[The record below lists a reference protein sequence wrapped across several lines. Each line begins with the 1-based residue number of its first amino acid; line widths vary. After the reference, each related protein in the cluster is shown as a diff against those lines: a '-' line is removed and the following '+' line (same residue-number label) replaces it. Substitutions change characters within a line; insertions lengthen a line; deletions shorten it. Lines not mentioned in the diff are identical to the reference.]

1 MQIEAAEKADKM
13 RLEEQR
19 VQIDAARFADK
30 QAFDERKLRGQEE
43 ISEQKLRVDALRAGT
58 NSRAQDAAV
67 RQRDQE
73 LAQQKMRDLKQ
84 DHDTNQLG
92 ESGQP

>member
-1 MQIEAAEKADKM
+1 
-13 RLEEQR
+13 
-19 VQIDAARFADK
+19 
-30 QAFDERKLRGQEE
+30 
-43 ISEQKLRVDALRAGT
+43 VDALRAGT